1 MNYKQT
7 CVDLMGETLFTAL
20 ENTNDEETMKA
31 LYSEWVVDDQDPED
45 GSYEFLFINDLSQV

>member
-1 MNYKQT
+1 MNYKQA
-7 CVDLMGETLFTAL
+7 CVDLMGETLFTAID
-20 ENTNDEETMKA
+20 NTNDEQTMAA

>member
-1 MNYKQT
+1 
-7 CVDLMGETLFTAL
+7 MGETLFTSL